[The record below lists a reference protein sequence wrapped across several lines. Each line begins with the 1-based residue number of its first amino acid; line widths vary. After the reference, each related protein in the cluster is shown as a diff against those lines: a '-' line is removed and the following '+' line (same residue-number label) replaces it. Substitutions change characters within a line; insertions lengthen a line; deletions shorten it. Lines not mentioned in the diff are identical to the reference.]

1 MKPFEKQTLIPCI
14 VQSAENGQVL
24 MLAYLNEEAYNRTL
38 ATGELT
44 FFSRSRQQ
52 LWVKGETSGNR
63 LRLQKLTWDC
73 DADTLLAQ
81 VLPSG
86 PVCHTGDTT
95 CFEGEAVI
103 DFKLNTPMGNLETSS
118 VPSKIAVLTR
128 LFDCIEGRKKAPKA
142 GAYTSY
148 LFDEGL
154 DKILKKVG
162 EETAEVI
169 IASKNSDAEAFLGEA
184 ADLIYHLFVLLAE
197 LGLRPEAVYEVLAE
211 RERKA

>member
-86 PVCHTGDTT
+86 PVCHTGDAT

-103 DFKLNTPMGNLETSS
+103 GSKLNIPTKNSKISS
-118 VPSKIAVLTR
+118 ESSKIAVLTR

-162 EETAEVI
+162 EEAAEVI
-169 IASKNSDAEAFLGEA
+169 IASKNSNVEAFLGEA

-197 LGLRPEAVYEVLAE
+197 LGLKPEAVYEVLE
-211 RERKA
+211 GRER